1 MERNSNTSES
11 EVENQIFT
19 DAEEN
24 SVCEVC
30 GKEFEQPLLAEKTAG
45 RHIEKYYA
53 CPRCL
58 TKVGEVEHQEEAEV
72 EELEEEEEEMAE
84 AKPENQTCKAEDASA
99 CPYYLGYLKKRQR
112 DSPIPETCFTCS
124 KMIDCVH

>member
-1 MERNSNTSES
+1 LERNPNTSEP
-11 EVENQIFT
+11 EIENQVLT
-19 DAEEN
+19 DTEEN

-30 GKEFEQPLLAEKTAG
+30 GKEFEQPLLAEKTVG
-45 RHIEKYYA
+45 GHTETYYA

-58 TKVGEVEHQEEAEV
+58 TKVGEVAQQEEAEV
-72 EELEEEEEEMAE
+72 EEVVEEVEEMVE
-84 AKPENQTCKAEDASA
+84 AKPENLTIDAQDASG

-112 DSPIPETCFTCS
+112 NSPIPETCFTCC

>member
-1 MERNSNTSES
+1 MERNSNTRES

-19 DAEEN
+19 DTEEN

-45 RHIEKYYA
+45 SHKEKYYA

-58 TKVGEVEHQEEAEV
+58 TKVGEVEQQENTED
-72 EELEEEEEEMAE
+72 EELEEEEEMV
-84 AKPENQTCKAEDASA
+84 AKPENATSNAQNASG
-99 CPYYLGYLKKRQR
+99 CPYYLGYLKKRER
-112 DSPIPETCFTCS
+112 NSPIPETCFTCT
-124 KMIDCVH
+124 KMIECTH